1 LQSQEETVVEVEADE
16 EAEEEVE
23 AVVIEEGEMIDLV
36 ITVVKLVIFPLIV
49 QNHAKKEVAVE
60 VALVEVVEEEVVTG
74 TEMIGIKTIDK

>member
-1 LQSQEETVVEVEADE
+1 MVEVEADE

-60 VALVEVVEEEVVTG
+60 VAVEVVEEEVVTG